1 MRRLSTASAST
12 STAAPARALRRLFK
26 HQPIEELPELKSI
39 LAVQNLVAKIPQQ
52 PKPHALRENE
62 AYRRWIETY
71 RSSNSLGDQTQLD
84 KETFDALVKEAG
96 AYLQTRE
103 DEAFQDCDRIGPLD
117 EEELSSPK
125 AEAFVEAVKM
135 KLSRHMTQAAA
146 SFELLD
152 KDKDGKVDV
161 EEVEKLLQVAAHGN
175 GPEWLKSQFHLYDAN
190 GDNIVSEAES
200 KLILDSMIAT
210 QKAVM
215 TEVFG
220 THVENLPKKHEKLFA
235 KSLSE
240 EDFKSKIP
248 EKVRCVFHFANKL
261 DEERKTYDWELFE
274 DSQKAEFP
282 ELHNLL
288 AVYAK
293 GFYDERFTF
302 HERKQEKRNTRY
314 KGLLLA
320 AAIGLGDYITAVI

>member
-1 MRRLSTASAST
+1 M
-12 STAAPARALRRLFK
+12 
-26 HQPIEELPELKSI
+26 E
-39 LAVQNLVAKIPQQ
+39 
-52 PKPHALRENE
+52 
-62 AYRRWIETY
+62 
-71 RSSNSLGDQTQLD
+71 
-84 KETFDALVKEAG
+84 
-96 AYLQTRE
+96 
-103 DEAFQDCDRIGPLD
+103 

-125 AEAFVEAVKM
+125 ADAYVEAIKL
-135 KLSRHMTQAAA
+135 KLSRHIFTHATG

-152 KDKDGKVDV
+152 KDKDGKVRIG
-161 EEVEKLLQVAAHGN
+161 EVEKLLQVAAQGN
-175 GPEWLKSQFHLYDAN
+175 GKEWLQNQFYLYDADD
-190 GDNIVSEAES
+190 DNVVNEVES
-200 KLILDSMIAT
+200 KQILDSMIAT

-215 TEVFG
+215 IELFA
-220 THVENLPKKHEKLFA
+220 THVDNLPKKHEKLFA

-293 GFYDERFTF
+293 GFYDERFIF
-302 HERKQEKRNTRY
+302 YERKQEKRNTRY

-320 AAIGLGDYITAVI
+320 TAIGLGDYIAAVI

>member
-1 MRRLSTASAST
+1 MRRLSTASASRL
-12 STAAPARALRRLFK
+12 SLRRLLQQ
-26 HQPIEELPELKSI
+26 QPIEELPELRSI
-39 LAVQNLVAKIPQQ
+39 LAVQNLAAKIPEQ
-52 PKPHALRENE
+52 PKPRRLSEDD
-62 AYRRWIETY
+62 AYRRWMEMY
-71 RSSNSLGDQTQLD
+71 RNSNSLDAQAQLD
-84 KETFDALVKEAG
+84 KDAFDAFVKEAG
-96 AYLQTRE
+96 VYLQTQE
-103 DEAFQDCDRIGPLD
+103 EEAFQGCDKIGPME
-117 EEELSSPK
+117 EEELNSPK
-125 AEAFVEAVKM
+125 ADAFVEAIKL
-135 KLSRHMTQAAA
+135 KLSRHIFAQATG

-152 KDKDGKVDV
+152 KEKDGKVHIG
-161 EEVEKLLQVAAHGN
+161 EVEKLMQVAAQGN
-175 GPEWLKSQFHLYDAN
+175 GMEWLQSQFYLYDAD
-190 GDNIVSEAES
+190 GDNVVNEVES
-200 KLILDSMIAT
+200 KQILDSMIAT

-215 TEVFG
+215 VELFA
-220 THVENLPKKHEKLFA
+220 THVDNMPKKHEKLFA

-288 AVYAK
+288 VVYAK

-302 HERKQEKRNTRY
+302 YERKQEKRSTRY

-320 AAIGLGDYITAVI
+320 TAIGLGDYIAAVI